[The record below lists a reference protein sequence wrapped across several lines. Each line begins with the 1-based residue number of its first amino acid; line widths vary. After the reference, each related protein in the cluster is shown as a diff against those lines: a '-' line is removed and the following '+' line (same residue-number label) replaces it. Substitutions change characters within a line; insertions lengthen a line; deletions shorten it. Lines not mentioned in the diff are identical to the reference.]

1 MFWKKIKINIIN
13 VNYTFYKI
21 IMLIPENKQFDI
33 WSKELTIP
41 ILALDIVIFTIYN
54 NELCIVVSKV
64 NWKNSIG
71 YSIPGWIVAK
81 WYSLEQNF
89 DDILKRKTWITWVYK
104 EQLYTFWNTDRDP
117 RWHVVAVCYYA
128 LVSVDSFLT
137 KVDFTKV
144 DILKFSDLE
153 NLNILYDHK
162 SIINYAKQRLEWKL
176 EYTNIAKEI
185 LPKHFKMSS
194 LQKVYEIITGK
205 AYDKRNFQKKIFSL
219 NIISETW
226 EFDRTSNRPA
236 KLYKFDDEKLKII
249 EQNSMV

>member
-1 MFWKKIKINIIN
+1 
-13 VNYTFYKI
+13 
-21 IMLIPENKQFDI
+21 MLIPENKQFDI

-162 SIINYAKQRLEWKL
+162 SITNYAKQRLEWKL

-185 LPKHFKMSS
+185 LSKQFKMSS

-226 EFDRTSNRPA
+226 ELDRTSNRPA